1 MNVDTVAQTARIFLK
16 AIESLTYTCN
26 NPQLLIEL
34 NQKLDQIL
42 SDFRHALPAEQGLV
56 IRPLITKRVKKKE
69 KSKVVSGEQ
78 RLLSLPLYKKR
89 GRIRVDS
96 KYRNRVG
103 KRAQQLRNV
112 RIHYVLTKFLHSEYH
127 VCSYT
132 YMYICSVKGRE
143 RLCSNWNT
151 HMTICII

>member
-1 MNVDTVAQTARIFLK
+1 MNVDTVAQTARISLK

-26 NPQLLIEL
+26 SPQLLNEL

-42 SDFRHALPAEQGLV
+42 SDFRQALPAEQGLV

-69 KSKVVSGEQ
+69 KSKAASNGG

-89 GRIRVDS
+89 GRTRVDS
-96 KYRNRVG
+96 KYCNQVG

-112 RIHYVLTKFLHSEYH
+112 R
-127 VCSYT
+127 
-132 YMYICSVKGRE
+132 
-143 RLCSNWNT
+143 T
-151 HMTICII
+151 HI

>member
-1 MNVDTVAQTARIFLK
+1 MNADNVAQTARIFLK

-34 NQKLDQIL
+34 NQKLDQVL
-42 SDFRHALPAEQGLV
+42 SDFRKALPAEQGLV

-69 KSKVVSGEQ
+69 KTKAASNGQ
-78 RLLSLPLYKKR
+78 RLLSLPLHKKR
-89 GRIRVDS
+89 GRARVDS

-112 RIHYVLTKFLHSEYH
+112 SYSRILYSP
-127 VCSYT
+127 
-132 YMYICSVKGRE
+132 
-143 RLCSNWNT
+143 
-151 HMTICII
+151 